1 MNFWNLVYRAAEYG
15 IILPGIFLCI
25 IPVADWLIIPQRK
38 LYPVLLPCMVA
49 VCFVLAWMDSSG
61 SYYTNIFFFPL
72 LGICLIA
79 YFLTVKLEKLKLL
92 YMFLCATAAL
102 SFGCIMNYYIIARI
116 DPHSNIHDDSVPGL
130 IIQYAVSLL
139 IMSVL
144 LRMRHKYRW
153 LFENF
158 NTTLFWRIA
167 WMIPAIISFCNIY
180 MIPIDYANIRVGRIF
195 QIAMVIEGVL
205 FLFFMLFQSLLYII
219 AVTTSRKIE
228 ADSTALMYQL
238 QADQYEKMQAY
249 LDETRRIRHDFKH
262 TIAVLNELSQTGQ
275 YEKLQ
280 EYISNYSSEISNVQ
294 APATYCDNPVVNAT
308 IHYYIDIAQSYGIR
322 TKLQVVIPKEI
333 RRTLRIREGDPLE
346 IYTDREGEVILKKY
360 SMIGDIGQFAKQYAD
375 ALSQTTGY
383 LVMVTDRDMVIAASS
398 GVKKDMVGKHISR
411 ELEKAALD
419 RKIILTD
426 SSKKEYCRVAD
437 DMEGDYIEAIAPI
450 ICNGDVAGSIVFLNK
465 NTERKFGETE
475 QKMIAVAASFLGK
488 QMEG

>member
-49 VCFVLAWMDSSG
+49 VCFMLAWVDSSG

-333 RRTLRIREGDPLE
+333 AI
-346 IYTDREGEVILKKY
+346 
-360 SMIGDIGQFAKQYAD
+360 SDIDLCLIFGNLLDNAVTACRHVRAD
-375 ALSQTTGY
+375 ARFIRLSADLDTPGHLYIT
-383 LVMVTDRDMVIAASS
+383 MVNSFDGNVCTRN
-398 GVKKDMVGKHISR
+398 GKYIST
-411 ELEKAALD
+411 K
-419 RKIILTD
+419 
-426 SSKKEYCRVAD
+426 
-437 DMEGDYIEAIAPI
+437 
-450 ICNGDVAGSIVFLNK
+450 
-465 NTERKFGETE
+465 ERKSGIGLASIQATIQKYHGSSNFYTEQHEFISNIMLKLKENETE
-475 QKMIAVAASFLGK
+475 
-488 QMEG
+488 

>member
-49 VCFVLAWMDSSG
+49 VCFVLAWVDSSG

-144 LRMRHKYRW
+144 LHMRHKFRW

-205 FLFFMLFQSLLYII
+205 FLFFMLFQ
-219 AVTTSRKIE
+219 VPVVHHR
-228 ADSTALMYQL
+228 
-238 QADQYEKMQAY
+238 
-249 LDETRRIRHDFKH
+249 RHD
-262 TIAVLNELSQTGQ
+262 LPE
-275 YEKLQ
+275 
-280 EYISNYSSEISNVQ
+280 
-294 APATYCDNPVVNAT
+294 D
-308 IHYYIDIAQSYGIR
+308 
-322 TKLQVVIPKEI
+322 
-333 RRTLRIREGDPLE
+333 
-346 IYTDREGEVILKKY
+346 
-360 SMIGDIGQFAKQYAD
+360 
-375 ALSQTTGY
+375 
-383 LVMVTDRDMVIAASS
+383 
-398 GVKKDMVGKHISR
+398 
-411 ELEKAALD
+411 
-419 RKIILTD
+419 
-426 SSKKEYCRVAD
+426 
-437 DMEGDYIEAIAPI
+437 
-450 ICNGDVAGSIVFLNK
+450 
-465 NTERKFGETE
+465 
-475 QKMIAVAASFLGK
+475 
-488 QMEG
+488 

>member
-158 NTTLFWRIA
+158 NTTLFWRILLSVQCG
-167 WMIPAIISFCNIY
+167 MP
-180 MIPIDYANIRVGRIF
+180 RILYDSKGW
-195 QIAMVIEGVL
+195 IL
-205 FLFFMLFQSLLYII
+205 FS
-219 AVTTSRKIE
+219 
-228 ADSTALMYQL
+228 
-238 QADQYEKMQAY
+238 
-249 LDETRRIRHDFKH
+249 
-262 TIAVLNELSQTGQ
+262 EL
-275 YEKLQ
+275 
-280 EYISNYSSEISNVQ
+280 
-294 APATYCDNPVVNAT
+294 
-308 IHYYIDIAQSYGIR
+308 
-322 TKLQVVIPKEI
+322 
-333 RRTLRIREGDPLE
+333 
-346 IYTDREGEVILKKY
+346 
-360 SMIGDIGQFAKQYAD
+360 
-375 ALSQTTGY
+375 
-383 LVMVTDRDMVIAASS
+383 
-398 GVKKDMVGKHISR
+398 
-411 ELEKAALD
+411 
-419 RKIILTD
+419 
-426 SSKKEYCRVAD
+426 
-437 DMEGDYIEAIAPI
+437 
-450 ICNGDVAGSIVFLNK
+450 
-465 NTERKFGETE
+465 
-475 QKMIAVAASFLGK
+475 
-488 QMEG
+488 

>member
-1 MNFWNLVYRAAEYG
+1 MKLFDFFFRAAEYG
-15 IILPGIFLCI
+15 VILPGAFLCL
-25 IPVADWLIIPQRK
+25 IPVADWLVIPPRK
-38 LYPVLLPCMVA
+38 LYPVLVPVLVA
-49 VCFVLAWMDSSG
+49 ICFLLSWLDTTG
-61 SYYTNIFFFPL
+61 DYYTNLFFFPL

-79 YFLTVKLEKLKLL
+79 YFLMVRLEKLKLL
-92 YMFLCATAAL
+92 YMFVCTTAAL
-102 SFGCIMNYYIIARI
+102 SFGCILNYYVIAQLVP
-116 DPHSNIHDDSVPGL
+116 DSNIDDNSIPGL
-130 IIQYAVSLL
+130 ILQYAVSLVT
-139 IMSVL
+139 MGFL
-144 LRMRHKYRW
+144 LAMRKKFRW

-158 NTTLFWRIA
+158 NAPSFWRIA
-167 WMIPAIISFCNIY
+167 WLMPAVITFCNIY
-180 MIPIDYANIRVGRIF
+180 MIPIDYNNIRVGRVF

-333 RRTLRIREGDPLE
+333 AISDIDLCLIFGNLLDNAITACRKAKAGSRFIRLSADLDTPGFL
-346 IYTDREGEVILKKY
+346 YVTMVNSFSGEVYKRNGKYISTKEKKSGIGLTSIQATTEKYQGSSNFYTENHEFISNIMLK
-360 SMIGDIGQFAKQYAD
+360 
-375 ALSQTTGY
+375 L
-383 LVMVTDRDMVIAASS
+383 
-398 GVKKDMVGKHISR
+398 
-411 ELEKAALD
+411 
-419 RKIILTD
+419 
-426 SSKKEYCRVAD
+426 
-437 DMEGDYIEAIAPI
+437 
-450 ICNGDVAGSIVFLNK
+450 
-465 NTERKFGETE
+465 
-475 QKMIAVAASFLGK
+475 
-488 QMEG
+488 

>member
-1 MNFWNLVYRAAEYG
+1 MNFMNLCYRAAEYG
-15 IILPGIFLCI
+15 IIFPGVFLCLM
-25 IPVADWLIIPQRK
+25 PVADWLIVPQRR
-38 LYPVLLPCMVA
+38 LYPVLLPCMIA
-49 VCFVLAWMDSSG
+49 VCFLLAWFDSDG
-61 SYYTNIFFFPL
+61 SHYTNIFFFPL

-116 DPHSNIHDDSVPGL
+116 DPHSNIHDNSVPGL

-139 IMSVL
+139 IMFVL

-167 WMIPAIISFCNIY
+167 WMVPAIISFCNIY

-280 EYISNYSSEISNVQ
+280 EYIANYSSEISNVQ
-294 APATYCDNPVVNAT
+294 APATYCENPVVNAT
-308 IHYYIDIAQSYGIR
+308 IHYYIDIAQSYDIR

-333 RRTLRIREGDPLE
+333 TISDIDLCLIFGNLLDNAITACRKAKAGSRFIRLSADLDTPGFLYVTMVNSFQAKCIRETE
-346 IYTDREGEVILKKY
+346 NIYPQKRK
-360 SMIGDIGQFAKQYAD
+360 
-375 ALSQTTGY
+375 
-383 LVMVTDRDMVIAASS
+383 R
-398 GVKKDMVGKHISR
+398 
-411 ELEKAALD
+411 AAL
-419 RKIILTD
+419 
-426 SSKKEYCRVAD
+426 A
-437 DMEGDYIEAIAPI
+437 
-450 ICNGDVAGSIVFLNK
+450 
-465 NTERKFGETE
+465 
-475 QKMIAVAASFLGK
+475 
-488 QMEG
+488 